1 MTRYLVTGGCGFIGA
16 NFIRLLRAERPDAEI
31 VNLDLLTYA
40 GNLANLSD
48 LADDPG
54 YRLVKGGIADDSA
67 VAEAFREG
75 VDVVVNFAAESH
87 VDRSILGPRE
97 FVTTNVLGTQ
107 VLLEQAHAA
116 GVSCFLH
123 VGTDEVYGSLGAE
136 GLFTEQTNLSPR
148 SPYSAS
154 KAGAD
159 MLVLAY
165 HETFGLPTI
174 VSRCCNNYGPY
185 QFPEKVVPLFVTN
198 LLDGRQVPLYGD
210 GRHVRDWIHVDDHCR
225 ALLMLTDSGRSG
237 EIYNIGSR
245 HELTNLDLTHA
256 ILEAVGCGKEMI
268 EHVTDRPGHD
278 RRYAIDPSKI
288 INELGWQPR
297 VRFADGLAQ
306 TVAWYREHR
315 EWWEAIKS
323 GAYRDFYRQWYE
335 ERQ

>member
-116 GVSCFLH
+116 GVSCFLQ

-198 LLDGRQVPLYGD
+198 LLDGRQVPRRRPLSGPAHADRQRPLRRDLHHRQPTRVDQSRPDSRNPRGRRLRQGDDRARHRPAGTRSAIRDRPEQDHQRTGLATTSPIRRRTGPD
-210 GRHVRDWIHVDDHCR
+210 GRLV
-225 ALLMLTDSGRSG
+225 
-237 EIYNIGSR
+237 
-245 HELTNLDLTHA
+245 
-256 ILEAVGCGKEMI
+256 
-268 EHVTDRPGHD
+268 P
-278 RRYAIDPSKI
+278 
-288 INELGWQPR
+288 
-297 VRFADGLAQ
+297 
-306 TVAWYREHR
+306 
-315 EWWEAIKS
+315 
-323 GAYRDFYRQWYE
+323 
-335 ERQ
+335 